1 MPDYFDNVPNVP
13 WAMYTSEV
21 IVLIKS
27 MYIRIP
33 INNYVLYTWRY
44 CFDTDQPMF
53 LVPLV
58 WVAGTTLSVSRG
70 NGSSPTFF
78 FFLLLII
85 VVLPLSTQLSLL
97 FTKELFWPGRSWNL
111 VLASPLI
118 AGMYNETNKQSKT
131 NQTSLK
137 KRYKQTSQGPRREEG
152 ADVQAENHISGVR
165 QACQGSKPQS
175 RDSLW
180 ITHHHSKHHYATQTT
195 LYYSQTILHSLWTPH
210 HIL

>member
-1 MPDYFDNVPNVP
+1 MYYTPD
-13 WAMYTSEV
+13 V
-21 IVLIKS
+21 IVLTRTNRGFLS
-27 MYIRIP
+27 RSSE
-33 INNYVLYTWRY
+33 WRG
-44 CFDTDQPMF
+44 QH
-53 LVPLV
+53 
-58 WVAGTTLSVSRG
+58 
-70 NGSSPTFF
+70 
-78 FFLLLII
+78 FLLAEEMALP
-85 VVLPLSTQLSLL
+85 PLSSSSRHCCSSSFHRTLL
-97 FTKELFWPGRSWNL
+97 AGHKGTPLARTELELGIGFSSDCWDVQWDKQTKQ
-111 VLASPLI
+111 
-118 AGMYNETNKQSKT
+118 NKPDKPE
-131 NQTSLK
+131 

>member
-1 MPDYFDNVPNVP
+1 MYCTPD
-13 WAMYTSEV
+13 V
-21 IVLIKS
+21 IVLTRTNRCFLS
-27 MYIRIP
+27 RSSE
-33 INNYVLYTWRY
+33 WRG
-44 CFDTDQPMF
+44 QHF
-53 LVPLV
+53 LLAEEMALPPL
-58 WVAGTTLSVSRG
+58 
-70 NGSSPTFF
+70 SSSSTFF
-78 FFLLLII
+78 FLF
-85 VVLPLSTQLSLL
+85 SSLL
-97 FTKELFWPGRSWNL
+97 FFLFPHN
-111 VLASPLI
+111 SPCYSQRNSSGQGG
-118 AGMYNETNKQSKT
+118 AGTWYWLLLWLLGCTMRQTNKAK
-131 NQTSLK
+131 QTRQAW